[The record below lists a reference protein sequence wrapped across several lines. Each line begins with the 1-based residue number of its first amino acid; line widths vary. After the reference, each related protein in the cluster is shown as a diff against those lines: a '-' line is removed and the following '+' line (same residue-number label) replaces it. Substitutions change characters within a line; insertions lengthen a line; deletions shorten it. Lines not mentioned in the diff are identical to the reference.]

1 MDGIKYADC
10 VMTDAWVSMGEKS
23 AKKKYFKNY
32 QVNSKLMQF
41 ASKEAIF
48 MHCLPAH
55 RGEEVSSELLDSKR
69 SVVWRQAQ
77 NRMFVQQAIVC
88 LLYTSPSPRD

>member
-10 VMTDAWVSMGEKS
+10 VMTDAWVSMGEKL

-32 QVNSKLMQF
+32 QVNSELMKF

-69 SVVWRQAQ
+69 SVVWHQAQ
-77 NRMFVQQAIVC
+77 NRMFVQQAIVLE
-88 LLYTSPSPRD
+88 LL